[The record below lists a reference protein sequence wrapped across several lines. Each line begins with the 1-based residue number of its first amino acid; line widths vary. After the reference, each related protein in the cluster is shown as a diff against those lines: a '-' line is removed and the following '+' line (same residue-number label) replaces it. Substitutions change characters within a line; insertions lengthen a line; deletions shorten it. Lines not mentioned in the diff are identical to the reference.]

1 VRLVLLGPP
10 GAGKGTQAAKL
21 ASRYRLDHISTG
33 DILRQNVA
41 DGTDLGRQAKAFMD
55 RGDLVPDELVVAML
69 VERLGTA
76 ASGFILDG
84 FPRTVAQAEALGEAL
99 RERGLDLDGVLSFE
113 IDPEAVVARLS
124 ARRTCPVCRR
134 AYNLITAPPE
144 TDKVCDVDG
153 AALVQRDDDRP
164 EVIRRRLQVFDE
176 QTAPVRAFYDRLGL
190 IRPVDAEGTEEKVF
204 ERAVA
209 LLPDLEDTA

>member
-41 DGTDLGRQAKAFMD
+41 DGTDLGRQAKAYMD
-55 RGDLVPDELVVAML
+55 LGDLVPDDVVVAML
-69 VERLGTA
+69 MERLGSA
-76 ASGFILDG
+76 SSGFILDG

-99 RERGLDLDGVLSFE
+99 RERGLDLDAVLSFE

-124 ARRTCPVCRR
+124 ARRTCPVCQR
-134 AYNLITAPPE
+134 AYNLITAPPA
-144 TDKVCDVDG
+144 TDEVCDDDG
-153 AALVQRDDDRP
+153 TALVQRDDDRP
-164 EVIRRRLQVFDE
+164 EVIRRRLQVFEE
-176 QTAPVRAFYDRLGL
+176 QTAPVRAFYDDLGL
-190 IRPVDAEGTEEKVF
+190 IRPVDAEGTEEEVF
-204 ERAVA
+204 DRAVSG
-209 LLPDLEDTA
+209 LPDLEDTA

>member
-1 VRLVLLGPP
+1 MRLVLLGPP

-41 DGTDLGRQAKAFMD
+41 DGTELGRQARAFMD
-55 RGDLVPDELVVAML
+55 RGDLVPDDLVVAML
-69 VERLGTA
+69 VERLGSA
-76 ASGFILDG
+76 SSGFILDG

-99 RERGLDLDGVLSFE
+99 RDRGLDLDAVLSFE

-124 ARRTCPVCRR
+124 ARRTCPVCQR
-134 AYNLITAPPE
+134 AYNLMSAPPR
-144 TDKVCDVDG
+144 TDEVCDDDG
-153 AALVQRDDDRP
+153 AGLIQRDDDRP

-176 QTAPVRAFYDRLGL
+176 QTAPVRAFYDGRGL
-190 IRPVDAEGTEEKVF
+190 VRPVDAEGTEEEVF

-209 LLPDLEDTA
+209 VLPDLEDTA